1 MSNYENALRQL
12 DELIAALERD
22 VATEQQSFEILR
34 LKTLKRMLVASDQA
48 MLDKIDRYYQRHIS
62 K

>member
-1 MSNYENALRQL
+1 MNNYENALHQL
-12 DELIAALERD
+12 DELIADLERD

-34 LKTLKRMLVASDQA
+34 LKTLKHILVANDQA

>member
-1 MSNYENALRQL
+1 MNNYENALRQL

-22 VATEQQSFEILR
+22 VATEQQSFEVLR
-34 LKTLKRMLVASDQA
+34 LKTLKRMLVANDQA

>member
-1 MSNYENALRQL
+1 MNNYENALRQL

-22 VATEQQSFEILR
+22 VATEQQSFEVLR
-34 LKTLKRMLVASDQA
+34 LKTLKRMLVANDQA
-48 MLDKIDRYYQRHIS
+48 MLNKIDRYYQRHIS

>member
-1 MSNYENALRQL
+1 MSNYENALSQL

>member
-1 MSNYENALRQL
+1 MNNYENALRQL

>member
-1 MSNYENALRQL
+1 MNTYENALRQL

>member
-1 MSNYENALRQL
+1 MNNYENALRQL
-12 DELIAALERD
+12 DELIADLERD